1 MTSVLVTV
9 IPVFALIGLGY
20 LAARMKLFPGESARG
35 LSQFVFLFAIPAL
48 LFRTAASVDIG
59 AAAPWGLWGA
69 YFAAAALVWVV
80 AVLLSRAMPALSPA
94 GGASA
99 AIASTFGNLVMLG
112 LPLSLSYF
120 GEASLLPAALL
131 ISIHAPVHWF
141 AATVLAQ
148 WSGRGAGQPL
158 SALLREFLLSLV
170 RNPIIVALV
179 GGALWGLTGLALHP
193 VVDRPVELLAQ
204 AGVPTALFA
213 LGLSLAAHGLK
224 GHLGAVSVVIALKM
238 ALFPALAWVAAV
250 HVFALPPAQAGVVA
264 LFAALPTGANAYI
277 FAEQHRAAVPVVS
290 GAIALGTA
298 LGVLTISALLWL
310 LGPA

>member
-1 MTSVLVTV
+1 MVPIVVTV
-9 IPVFALIGLGY
+9 VPVFALIALGY
-20 LAARMKLFPGESARG
+20 VAARLRLFPGETARG

-69 YFAAAALVWVV
+69 YFSAAAAVWLT
-80 AVLLSRAMPALSPA
+80 AVLIARRVPPLRAA

-99 AIASTFGNLVMLG
+99 AIGSTFGNLVMLG
-112 LPLSLSYF
+112 LPLSLTYF
-120 GEASLLPAALL
+120 GETAILPAALL

-148 WSGRGAGQPL
+148 WAGRGTGEPVA
-158 SALLREFLLSLV
+158 SLLRDFLLSLL

-179 GGALWGLTGLALHP
+179 AGALWGLTGLELHP
-193 VVDRPVELLAQ
+193 VVDRPVELLSQ

-213 LGLSLAAHGLK
+213 LGLSLAAHGLM
-224 GHLGAVSVVIALKM
+224 GHIGSVVLVVALKM
-238 ALFPALAWVAAV
+238 AAFPALAWIAATQ
-250 HVFALPPAQAGVVA
+250 VFGLPPVQAGVVV

-290 GAIALGTA
+290 GAIALGTGI
-298 LGVLTISALLWL
+298 GVLTISAVLWL